1 MERLLRRIYGREPAA
16 SGWPVRAIAAIAA
29 IMIGIA
35 AVVVLAASGVAA
47 GGSHSH
53 SAANAPG
60 AGGWYPGGQPASRP
74 ASSPLPSSPAPS
86 GTGSSGP
93 APSSPA
99 PTDSAGL
106 TGQFRGIILPDLLVV
121 VPAGLTSAEIGNLG
135 KISGV
140 RDMITFDGAQ
150 ITVAGQPASVI
161 GVSPGQFRSWVPLR
175 TASDQAVWTALAD
188 GGFIASDPAA
198 VSLGLTAGASYP
210 LSAATTLTVPFDG
223 SAQLGIAGVDLL
235 VSQAV
240 SRKLGLVH
248 QVAALLSAPGLTMP
262 ALRAQVALALGSGS
276 GARVVA
282 LRGQRPPAITT
293 TTPANI
299 TSYLQLFQASAAQYC
314 PNLSWTVLAAIGQIE
329 SGDGRNV
336 GPSTA
341 GALGPM
347 QFLPATWSAWGIDG
361 FGQTGPPDVQN
372 PLDAVPSAAR
382 MLCADGASAGTA
394 AGLRQAIFDYNHA
407 GWYVNEV
414 LALAA
419 QYAAGY
425 R

>member
-1 MERLLRRIYGREPAA
+1 MERLLRRIFGRVPVAP
-16 SGWPVRAIAAIAA
+16 GWLVRAIAAGAA

-35 AVVVLAASGVAA
+35 VVIALAASGVAA
-47 GGSHSH
+47 GGSHGG
-53 SAANAPG
+53 SAASAPG
-60 AGGWYPGGQPASRP
+60 TGGWYPGGQPASGQP
-74 ASSPLPSSPAPS
+74 ASQSHGSPAASSPAWP
-86 GTGSSGP
+86 T
-93 APSSPA
+93 PA
-99 PTDSAGL
+99 PTGSVGT
-106 TGQFRGIILPDLLVV
+106 TGQFRGIILPDLLIV
-121 VPAGLTSAEIGNLG
+121 VPTGLTAAEIGNLH

-140 RDMITFDGAQ
+140 RDLITFDGAQ

-161 GVSPGQFRSWVPLR
+161 GVSPAQFRSWVPLR

-188 GGFIASDPAA
+188 GGFISSDTAA
-198 VSLGLTAGASYP
+198 VSLGLTSGASYP
-210 LSAATTLTVPFDG
+210 LSAARTVTLPFAG
-223 SAQLGIAGVDLL
+223 PAPLGIAGVDLL

-248 QVAALLSAPGLTMP
+248 QVAALLSAPGLTIA
-262 ALRAQVALALGSGS
+262 ALRAQVALVLGSGS

-282 LRGQRPPAITT
+282 LRGQRPPTT
-293 TTPANI
+293 TATAPANI

-314 PNLSWTVLAAIGQIE
+314 PELSWTVLAAIGQIE

-347 QFLPATWSAWGIDG
+347 QFLPSTWAAWGIDG
-361 FGQTGPPDVQN
+361 FGQAGPPDVQN

-394 AGLRQAIFDYNHA
+394 AGLRQAVFDYNHA
-407 GWYVNEV
+407 DWYVNEV